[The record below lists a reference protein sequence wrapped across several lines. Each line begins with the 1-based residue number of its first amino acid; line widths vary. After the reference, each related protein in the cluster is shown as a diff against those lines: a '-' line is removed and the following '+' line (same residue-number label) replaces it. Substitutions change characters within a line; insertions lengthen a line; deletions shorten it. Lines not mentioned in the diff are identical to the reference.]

1 MRRVSP
7 TRRALIGLMACSVL
21 TAACS
26 QQDIGLPTLL
36 MLTQSPPCAVTPTE
50 SLLPQ
55 IVGEGA
61 GADPAW
67 VVSGGQ
73 TVAWTARGVKTL
85 WIFKTR
91 SRVRVIG
98 HEVTTGATLRFQ
110 RHGLNG
116 PIEDEMT
123 IDNPRRESVL
133 PGGATRELLDTYS
146 FITSSV
152 FYPDPGCY
160 RFDIDIERSTRRITV
175 RVK

>member
-73 TVAWTARGVKTL
+73 TVAWTAHGVKTL